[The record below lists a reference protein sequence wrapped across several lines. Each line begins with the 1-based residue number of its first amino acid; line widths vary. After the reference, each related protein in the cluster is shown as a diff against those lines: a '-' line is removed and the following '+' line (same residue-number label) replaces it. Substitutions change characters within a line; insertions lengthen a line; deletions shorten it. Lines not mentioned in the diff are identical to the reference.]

1 MKKVLT
7 LSASLALLLAG
18 CSSAST
24 AGSSA
29 KETSD
34 TTAETASSSEAAQ
47 PSVSPDSKA
56 LIVVYNSGENDDNPD
71 AITGASVTT
80 VNNEQVNPDQAIA
93 DMIQKKTGLKEYV
106 IASDANYPSTDLPD
120 IISYTEDQ
128 KDDYRPKLLNTIDDF
143 DSYDTFLLVYP
154 VWWYD
159 LPKPMYTFFD
169 TYDFSGKTIIPFNTN
184 RGSGLSTT
192 TDKIKALEPDATITD
207 GYSIAADDVGD
218 STEKDVDSYLDSI
231 GF

>member
-1 MKKVLT
+1 MKRTVT
-7 LSASLALLLAG
+7 VIASVTLLLAG
-18 CSSAST
+18 CSSASVT
-24 AGSSA
+24 ASKT
-29 KETSD
+29 KETSQAA
-34 TTAETASSSEAAQ
+34 AETSSSELTQA
-47 PSVSPDSKA
+47 SVSPDSKA

-80 VNNEQVNPDQAIA
+80 VNKEKVNPDQAIA

-128 KDDYRPKLLNTIDDF
+128 KDNYRPRLLNTIDDF

-169 TYDFSGKTIIPFNTN
+169 TYDFSGRTIIPFNTN

>member
-1 MKKVLT
+1 MKKTFLLT
-7 LSASLALLLAG
+7 ALTAFLLAG
-18 CSSAST
+18 C
-24 AGSSA
+24 
-29 KETSD
+29 
-34 TTAETASSSEAAQ
+34 ASSKTAASSPEQTAKATSEPTSEASVK
-47 PSVSPDSKA
+47 PSVSPDAKT

-80 VNNEQVNPDQAIA
+80 VNNETVNPDQAIA
-93 DMIQKKTGLKEYV
+93 DMIQKKTGLDEYV

-128 KDDYRPKLLNTIDDF
+128 KDDYRPKLLNSIDNF

-159 LPKPMYTFFD
+159 LPRPVYTFFD
-169 TYDFSGKTIIPFNTN
+169 TYDFSGKTIIPFNTH

-192 TDKIKALEPDATITD
+192 TDKIKELEPDATVTD
-207 GYSIAADDVGD
+207 GFRVAADDVGD
-218 STEKDVDSYLDSI
+218 STEKDVDAFLDSI
-231 GF
+231 GY

>member
-1 MKKVLT
+1 MKRKVLISIT
-7 LSASLALLLAG
+7 TALLLAG
-18 CSSAST
+18 CSASTATGDTESAST
-24 AGSSA
+24 
-29 KETSD
+29 D
-34 TTAETASSSEAAQ
+34 TQKPSSEAFVK
-47 PSVSPDSKA
+47 PSVSSDTKA

-80 VNNEQVNPDQAIA
+80 VNSQTVNPDQAIA
-93 DMIQKKTGLKEYV
+93 DMIQKKTGLDEYV
-106 IASDANYPSTDLPD
+106 IASDAGYPSTDLPD

-192 TDKIKALEPDATITD
+192 MDKIKALEPDAKITD

-218 STEKDVDSYLDSI
+218 STEKDVDSFLDSI